1 MIPLISAYECK
12 VDSKFRLPLPT
23 GLQRQWASV
32 LEDGFILKRSVF
44 QPCIQMYPKAD
55 WMEVMQNELG
65 GLNRNNKEIDRF
77 VRAFTASIKEVDVDA
92 TGRVQISRDLIAFA
106 GITKEVVL
114 HPSIN
119 IIEIW
124 DKEQYEAAVDINDDD
139 LAALTEKILGGK
151 NTED

>member
-1 MIPLISAYECK
+1 
-12 VDSKFRLPLPT
+12 
-23 GLQRQWASV
+23 
-32 LEDGFILKRSVF
+32 
-44 QPCIQMYPKAD
+44 MYPKAD